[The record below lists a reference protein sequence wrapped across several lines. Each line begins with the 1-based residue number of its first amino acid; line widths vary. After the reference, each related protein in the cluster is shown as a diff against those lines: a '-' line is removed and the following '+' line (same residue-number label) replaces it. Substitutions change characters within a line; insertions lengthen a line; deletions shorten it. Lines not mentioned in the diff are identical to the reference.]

1 MGKGVGRA
9 ECVQSLS
16 MLTGKSSITYH
27 LGQCDAEDL
36 GCEEVLV
43 NSFSMLTK
51 KSFDDGEWTS
61 ATVSAGNAN

>member
-1 MGKGVGRA
+1 
-9 ECVQSLS
+9 

-43 NSFSMLTK
+43 NSFSMLAK
-51 KSFDDGEWTS
+51 KALMMESGHQLQCQLAMQIEPVQIS
-61 ATVSAGNAN
+61 ISVE